1 MSKDEIEEETIKLMM
16 MGKSLQDVV
25 LVNSSKVVQTYK
37 SKLFE

>member
-25 LVNSSKVVQTYK
+25 LVNSNKVVQTYK